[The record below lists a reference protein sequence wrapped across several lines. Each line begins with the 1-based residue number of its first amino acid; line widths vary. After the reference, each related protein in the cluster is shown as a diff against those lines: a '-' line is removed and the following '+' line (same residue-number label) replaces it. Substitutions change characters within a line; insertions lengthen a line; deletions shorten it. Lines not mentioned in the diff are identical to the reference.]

1 VTKNDLRRLAEDL
14 EAGRLDAES
23 AQKLA
28 AKALPKN
35 PWLQQASQLV
45 AEGQRE
51 YSDGRTARAWA
62 AATIADAYL
71 RTWTRT
77 RLQRWALPGGGDPVL
92 DWRVRA
98 LAVLTFI
105 EADAG
110 REQSAA
116 ELRHASDQ
124 VLGAMQD
131 STPARLAV
139 SATAAERALR
149 QGRADEAVTIMEATL
164 QLPALDESRRA
175 AAQALLAR
183 SLQDAGRVAEGIA
196 ALEASKQSF
205 LRAGRPTAALAADEE
220 RAVHLLQ
227 AGNKNAARALL
238 TKVAEAA
245 AAGGQDAIEAN
256 AWLRLGLLSSE
267 MGERSE
273 SARQFQLGA
282 EAARREGD
290 QAKIVGALRNA
301 ANELRRQGDFA
312 GAERLLN
319 EAIAIKTTT
328 PAVVLELA
336 KAKYVFAFMRAQQ
349 RRLDE
354 ARQFLDDAAS
364 TFQSRLDEL
373 ESLENPPLREE
384 LQGKLRQ
391 VAALRD
397 KMSR

>member
-1 VTKNDLRRLAEDL
+1 VTKHDLLRLAEDL
-14 EAGRLDAES
+14 EVGRLDAES

-45 AEGQRE
+45 AEAQTD
-51 YSDGRTARAWA
+51 YADGRTTRARA

-77 RLQRWALPGGGDPVL
+77 SLQRWALPGGGDTVL
-92 DWRVRA
+92 DWRARA
-98 LAVLTFI
+98 LAVLTSI

-124 VLGAMQD
+124 VLLGMRD
-131 STPARLAV
+131 SAPARLAI

-149 QGRADEAVTIMEATL
+149 QGRADEAVTIMQATL

-183 SLQDAGRVAEGIA
+183 ALQDAGRVAEGIA

-205 LRAGRPTAALAADEE
+205 LRAGRPTAGLVADEE

-227 AGNKNAARALL
+227 TGDKVAARSLL
-238 TKVAEAA
+238 TEVAEAA
-245 AAGGQDAIEAN
+245 AAGGQDGLEAN
-256 AWLRLGLLSSE
+256 ARLRLGLLGSDV
-267 MGERSE
+267 GERSE
-273 SARQFQLGA
+273 SARQFQLA
-282 EAARREGD
+282 AKAARREGD
-290 QAKIVGALRNA
+290 YAKIVGALRNA
-301 ANELRRQGDFA
+301 ANEMRRQGDFA
-312 GAERLLN
+312 DAERLLN
-319 EAIAIKTTT
+319 EAIAINTTT
-328 PAVVLELA
+328 PAVGLELA
-336 KAKYVFAFMRAQQ
+336 KAKYVFAFMRVQQ
-349 RRLDE
+349 HRFDE
-354 ARQFLDDAAS
+354 ARRFLDDAES
-364 TFQSRLDEL
+364 TFQRRLDEL

-384 LQGKLRQ
+384 LQGQLRQ
-391 VAALRD
+391 VAALRET
-397 KMSR
+397 MSR

>member
-1 VTKNDLRRLAEDL
+1 VNKHDLHRLAEDL

-23 AQKLA
+23 ARKLA

-35 PWLQQASQLV
+35 PWLQQAAQLV
-45 AEGQRE
+45 AEAQRD
-51 YSDGRTARAWA
+51 YSDGRTARARA

-77 RLQRWALPGGGDPVL
+77 RLRRWALPVGGATAL
-92 DWRVRA
+92 DWRARA
-98 LAVLTFI
+98 LAVLISI

-116 ELRHASDQ
+116 ELRRASDR
-124 VLGAMQD
+124 VLAGMRD
-131 STPARLAV
+131 STPARLAI

-175 AAQALLAR
+175 AAQVLLAR
-183 SLQDAGRVAEGIA
+183 ALQDAGRVAEGIA

-205 LRAGRPTAALAADEE
+205 LRAGRPTAALEADEE

-227 AGNKNAARALL
+227 AGNKVAARALL

-245 AAGGQDAIEAN
+245 AAGGQDELEAN
-256 AWLRLGLLSSE
+256 ARLRLGLLGSD
-267 MGERSE
+267 MGEHSE
-273 SARQFQLGA
+273 SARQFRLA
-282 EAARREGD
+282 AKAARLEGD
-290 QAKIVGALRNA
+290 NTKIVGALRNA
-301 ANELRRQGDFA
+301 ANEMRRQGDFA
-312 GAERLLN
+312 DAERLLN
-319 EAIAIKTTT
+319 EAIAINTTT
-328 PAVVLELA
+328 PAALLELA

-354 ARQFLDDAAS
+354 ARQFLDDAAT

-373 ESLENPPLREE
+373 EPLENPPLREE
-384 LQGKLRQ
+384 LQGQLRQ
-391 VAALRD
+391 VAALRN

>member
-1 VTKNDLRRLAEDL
+1 
-14 EAGRLDAES
+14 
-23 AQKLA
+23 
-28 AKALPKN
+28 
-35 PWLQQASQLV
+35 
-45 AEGQRE
+45 
-51 YSDGRTARAWA
+51 
-62 AATIADAYL
+62 
-71 RTWTRT
+71 
-77 RLQRWALPGGGDPVL
+77 
-92 DWRVRA
+92 
-98 LAVLTFI
+98 
-105 EADAG
+105 
-110 REQSAA
+110 
-116 ELRHASDQ
+116 
-124 VLGAMQD
+124 
-131 STPARLAV
+131 
-139 SATAAERALR
+139 
-149 QGRADEAVTIMEATL
+149 L

-175 AAQALLAR
+175 VAQALLAR